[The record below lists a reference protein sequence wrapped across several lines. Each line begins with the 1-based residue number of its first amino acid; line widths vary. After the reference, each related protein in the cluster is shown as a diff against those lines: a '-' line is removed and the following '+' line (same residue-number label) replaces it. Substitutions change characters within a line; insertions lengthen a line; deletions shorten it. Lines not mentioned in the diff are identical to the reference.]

1 MTSELRECGF
11 DVDGDWF
18 RYRAGA
24 VILDQG
30 RVLMAR
36 NEVDP
41 YHYSIGGGVR
51 HGETAEDAVRREVL
65 EETGVA
71 MEIDRLL
78 FVHQNFFDGTGL
90 SGLTGRHCHELALYF
105 LMRYSPTMRLAG
117 TSTTLTGAREWHE
130 WVPLE
135 RYGIDRPAF
144 PTFFAT
150 ELNHL
155 PSRPGLITSRE

>member
-24 VILDQG
+24 VILDRG

-71 MEIDRLL
+71 MEIDRLV
-78 FVHQNFFDGTGL
+78 FVHQNFFAGSGGL
-90 SGLTGRHCHELALYF
+90 AGRRCHEVALYF
-105 LMRYSPTMRLAG
+105 LMRYDSTPLG
-117 TSTTLTGAREWHE
+117 GDSTTLDSAREWHE
-130 WVPLE
+130 WVELD
-135 RYGIDRPAF
+135 RYGLDRPAH
-144 PTFFAT
+144 PSFFAT
-150 ELNHL
+150 ELRSL
-155 PSRPGLITSRE
+155 GDAPKLITTRE